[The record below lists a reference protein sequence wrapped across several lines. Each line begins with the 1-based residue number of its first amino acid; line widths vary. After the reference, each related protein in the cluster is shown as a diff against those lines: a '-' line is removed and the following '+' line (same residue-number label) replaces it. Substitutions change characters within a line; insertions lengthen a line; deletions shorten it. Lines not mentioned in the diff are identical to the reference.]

1 MTYRIR
7 AVKRRKSVV
16 VVRWSVR
23 AMMRVFDVHL
33 ERRQFVKGKQGMK
46 GFVNEDDGDESRETF
61 LGESRDKHDEE
72 TEIERHAQ
80 QQ

>member
-1 MTYRIR
+1 
-7 AVKRRKSVV
+7 
-16 VVRWSVR
+16 
-23 AMMRVFDVHL
+23 MMRVFDVHL

-72 TEIERHAQ
+72 TEIERHTQ
-80 QQ
+80 QQQDGAPRSAPKTNA